1 MLKEQLLKEA
11 ATMVADVELDSVFEG
26 MNLSDAAK
34 GNFRTVF
41 EAAVKSQAVKLAE
54 SHITR
59 LVEFADEKAEALQ
72 LEAEQKIEAKLYE
85 DANNFFNHLSKEW
98 MAENKLAVDRGLK
111 AELFESM
118 FAGMKELFVEHNVV
132 VPEDAVDVVAEME
145 EELAEAQAETTKLF
159 EANVAATKEIA
170 SLKREA
176 LVKEGIRDLT
186 EGQKDKV
193 SSLIEGLEYSDKFEN
208 TLNSIV
214 EMVKTSNKEEKQVTE
229 SNKNTDD
236 TALNFVVEQHEEDS
250 KSNAKPSMMDLYAAA
265 ASYGS

>member
-11 ATMVADVELDSVFEG
+11 ATMQADVELDSVFEG

-59 LVEFADEKAEALQ
+59 LVEFADQKAEELQ
-72 LEAEQKIEAKLYE
+72 VEAESAVETRLYE

-98 MAENKLAVDRGLK
+98 MAENTLAVDRGLK

-118 FAGMKELFVEHNVV
+118 FSGLKDLFVEHNVV

-145 EELAEAQAETTKLF
+145 EELAERQAETSKLF
-159 EANVAATKEIA
+159 ESKVLLEKEVAD
-170 SLKREA
+170 LKRSA
-176 LVKEGIRDLT
+176 LVEKGVADLT

-193 SSLIEGLEYSDKFEN
+193 STLIEGLEYSDKFEG
-208 TLNSIV
+208 TLTAIV
-214 EMVKTSNKEEKQVTE
+214 EMVKTSNKEEKTVTE
-229 SNKNTDD
+229 GAINTDD
-236 TALNFVVEQHEEDS
+236 TALNFLVEEQENDA
-250 KSNAKPSMMDLYAAA
+250 AKPSTVMDQYVRAANF
-265 ASYGS
+265 GS

>member
-11 ATMVADVELDSVFEG
+11 ATMQADVELDSVFEG

-59 LVEFADEKAEALQ
+59 LVEFADQKADELQAEA
-72 LEAEQKIEAKLYE
+72 EKTIEAKLYE
-85 DANNFFNHLSKEW
+85 DANNFFNHLAKEW
-98 MAENKLAVDRGLK
+98 MAENALAVDRGLK

-118 FAGMKELFVEHNVV
+118 FSGLKDLFVEHNVV

-145 EELAEAQAETTKLF
+145 DELAERQAETTKLF
-159 EANVAATKEIA
+159 ESKILLEKEVADLKRTALVEKNVA
-170 SLKREA
+170 
-176 LVKEGIRDLT
+176 DLT

-193 SSLIEGLEYSDKFEN
+193 SSLIEGLEYSDKFEG
-208 TLNSIV
+208 TLTAIV
-214 EMVKTSNKEEKQVTE
+214 EMVKTSGKEETKVTE
-229 SNKNTDD
+229 SNINTDD
-236 TALNFVVEQHEEDS
+236 IALNFIVEKHEED
-250 KSNAKPSMMDLYAAA
+250 AKPSNAMDQYVRAANF
-265 ASYGS
+265 GS